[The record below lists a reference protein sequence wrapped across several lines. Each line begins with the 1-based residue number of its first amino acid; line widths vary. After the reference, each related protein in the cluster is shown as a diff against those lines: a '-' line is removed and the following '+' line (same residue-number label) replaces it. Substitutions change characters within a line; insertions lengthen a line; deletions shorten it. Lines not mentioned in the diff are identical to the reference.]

1 MTFSNVSETF
11 GAGLAGLETRDSV
24 SLRSLRSHARVRI
37 VHDPD
42 SLLEGEVD
50 EAANRAAFA
59 EALRSWRGG
68 EAFASSSSDATTRR
82 EFQENQENPPAF
94 SEPGGSLL
102 DGAFD
107 EAANRRAFA
116 EALGEWRGE
125 DRQKKKSGEPNVPAM
140 ETQTESPPGARKT
153 RAAPAKPSAPP
164 GASYFERLRA
174 GNVERLAGKDAAD
187 AVRSSSSKQCRQ

>member
-1 MTFSNVSETF
+1 VT
-11 GAGLAGLETRDSV
+11 
-24 SLRSLRSHARVRI
+24 RVRI
-37 VHDPD
+37 VNETP
-42 SLLEGEVD
+42 SLLEGEFD

-59 EALRSWRGG
+59 EALREWRGG
-68 EAFASSSSDATTRR
+68 ETQTRAAA
-82 EFQENQENPPAF
+82 EMKKENPPPLETGG
-94 SEPGGSLL
+94 SGSLL

-125 DRQKKKSGEPNVPAM
+125 TNGEAKKKKSGEPNVPAM